1 MSKKQKNKKIPQG
14 LGRGL
19 SSLLGEINQTS
30 SSIQNSIQSD
40 KSPVNISMSKPD
52 SIDGGFQLMDIGL
65 ISRGRQQPRKV
76 FVDSEMEELSS
87 SIKEHGVL
95 QPIILRKTDSGRY
108 EIIAGER
115 RFKASKMAGLTKI
128 PAIIK
133 DITDREA
140 LAFAI
145 IENVQREDLSPIE
158 EAFGY
163 KRLIDEL
170 SYTQDSVSKSIGKSR
185 SHITNLLRLLLLPD
199 EVQNMVND
207 GLISMGHARTL
218 INNEHALEIAKEIAK
233 RALNVRDAER
243 LAAEYRQKKPKTI
256 KELSVGDQETF
267 ALKKEYITE
276 AENSIK
282 LKYGWNTIIKY
293 YGNADRG
300 QLIVKYN
307 SIEDLDR
314 ILKQLV

>member
-1 MSKKQKNKKIPQG
+1 MSKKKNNKKIPQG

-19 SSLLGEINQTS
+19 SSLLGEINKTS
-30 SSIQNSIQSD
+30 SSIQNSIQNEVPPSLTESGKGD
-40 KSPVNISMSKPD
+40 
-52 SIDGGFQLMDIGL
+52 FQLMDIKL
-65 ISRGRQQPRKV
+65 IERGRLQPRRV
-76 FVDSEMEELSS
+76 FIDEELEELSA

-95 QPIILRKTDSGRY
+95 QPIILKKGNSGKY

-115 RFKASKMAGLTKI
+115 RFKASKMAGLSQI

-133 DITDREA
+133 DITDKEA
-140 LAFAI
+140 LAYAI

-158 EAFGY
+158 EALGY

-170 SYTQDSVSKSIGKSR
+170 EYTQETVSKSIGKSR
-185 SHITNLLRLLLLPD
+185 SHITNLLRLLLLPE

-207 GLISMGHARTL
+207 GMISMGHARTL
-218 INNEHALEIAKEIAK
+218 INNENALEIAKEIAK
-233 RALNVRDAER
+233 KSLSVRDAER
-243 LAAEYRQKKPKTI
+243 LAAEYRKKKPKII
-256 KELSVGDQETF
+256 KELSAQENETI
-267 ALKKEYITE
+267 ALKREYIME

-293 YGNADRG
+293 RDNTDKG

>member
-1 MSKKQKNKKIPQG
+1 MSKKQNNKKMPQG

-19 SSLLGEINQTS
+19 SSLLGEINQTGNS
-30 SSIQNSIQSD
+30 IQRSIQND
-40 KSPVNISMSKPD
+40 EGVVNVGMSKPD

-140 LAFAI
+140 LAYAI
-145 IENVQREDLSPIE
+145 VENVQREDLSPIE

-199 EVQNMVND
+199 
-207 GLISMGHARTL
+207 
-218 INNEHALEIAKEIAK
+218 HALEIAKEIAK
-233 RALNVRDAER
+233 KSLSVRDAER
-243 LAAEYRQKKPKTI
+243 LASEYRQNKPKVI
-256 KELSVGDQETF
+256 KELSVEDEETF
-267 ALKKEYITE
+267 ALKREYIME

-282 LKYGWNTIIKY
+282 LKYGWNTVIKY
-293 YGNADRG
+293 YSNADKG
-300 QLIVKYN
+300 QLIVRYN
-307 SIEDLDR
+307 SIEDLDK

>member
-1 MSKKQKNKKIPQG
+1 MSKKKNNKKIPQG

-19 SSLLGEINQTS
+19 SSLLGEINQTG
-30 SSIQNSIQSD
+30 SSIQNSIQNNDSA
-40 KSPVNISMSKPD
+40 VNIGISKPD
-52 SIDGGFQLMDIGL
+52 SVDSDFQLMDMSL

-76 FVDSEMEELSS
+76 FVDSEMEELSA

-95 QPIILRKTDSGRY
+95 QPIILRKTDSGKY

-128 PAIIK
+128 PAVVK
-133 DITDREA
+133 DVTDKEA
-140 LAFAI
+140 LAYAI
-145 IENVQREDLSPIE
+145 VENVQREDLSPIE
-158 EAFGY
+158 EASGY
-163 KRLIDEL
+163 KRLIEEL

-218 INNEHALEIAKEIAK
+218 INNEHALEIAKEIA
-233 RALNVRDAER
+233 RRSLSVRDAER
-243 LAAEYRQKKPKTI
+243 LATEYRQKKPTTVQVFSI
-256 KELSVGDQETF
+256 DDEEAF

-293 YGNADRG
+293 HGNADKG